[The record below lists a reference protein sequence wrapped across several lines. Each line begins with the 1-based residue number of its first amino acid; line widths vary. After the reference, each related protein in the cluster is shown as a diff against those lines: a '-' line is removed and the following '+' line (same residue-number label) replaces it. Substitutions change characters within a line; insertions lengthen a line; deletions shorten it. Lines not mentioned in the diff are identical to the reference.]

1 MNPSHNNERF
11 VGTISNRRQYIITR
25 ERTPGLLQS
34 GTCCYVLDEYFES
47 SKGEISVPKLVDD
60 LATQVREKI
69 CTELDAIT
77 HRFVVAHSARGLGSD
92 IEFYSLISVS
102 RLNWNGKSNFNHLVK
117 LLAVELHSG
126 ARAAWIDDW
135 ANGNS
140 TSHKNAKST
149 FLRSRTGALGLKNAI
164 ESVVWLLW
172 RAISHL
178 SLRQIGEFSRNSKS
192 LIVSYPEDEI
202 AQSAGSWSRFWGDL
216 PTETST
222 NELDV
227 NWLFLPD
234 HGYSMTGLRKAMRRT
249 PASQEFN
256 HFIHADAL
264 TGFSVLARI
273 FATYVKNLPVRL
285 QTFRAV
291 ERELKHEIGFRVLR
305 SALLDSWAG
314 RPYLES
320 LYFQALFEKLGLHK
334 PARALYLFENQ
345 TWEKN
350 LNSFSK
356 HETLETI
363 GVSHSTTRF
372 WDLRLTL
379 DSALNPETY
388 LPSALVAN
396 SGASKLDLQ
405 MLTSALKIPIET
417 SKALR
422 YSYLSRR
429 TKRYT
434 AREPRKIL
442 VCFGYSKT
450 VTARLLK
457 EVLSIG
463 DPSLTIRLRFHPGVS
478 RPKRIFKIPPQG
490 LELSEANLES
500 DLAWCDAVITD
511 SMSSV
516 SFEAMHEGIPT
527 LLFRDGTTPNMSP
540 LFHKA
545 AIPTFWDHNSLKDAL
560 KSGENFTLDE
570 SLRFIL
576 QDNQNQWVSILKS
589 DFPL

>member
-1 MNPSHNNERF
+1 MSI
-11 VGTISNRRQYIITR
+11 ISNRRQYRITR
-25 ERTPGLLQS
+25 KRNPDLLQS
-34 GTCCYVLDEYFES
+34 GICCYVLDEYFES

-60 LATQVREKI
+60 LAPQLRARVFR
-69 CTELDAIT
+69 ELDAIT
-77 HRFVVAHSARGLGSD
+77 KKFVESHSARGLGSE

-102 RLNWNGKSNFNHLVK
+102 RLNWSGASNFNHLVK

-126 ARAAWIDDW
+126 APEAWFEEW
-135 ANGNS
+135 GYKNS
-140 TSHKNAKST
+140 IRHKDGKRIL
-149 FLRSRTGALGLKNAI
+149 LRSRTGALGLKNAI

-178 SLRQIGEFSRNSKS
+178 ALREIGEFSRNSRL

-202 AQSAGSWSRFWGDL
+202 ALSNGAWSRFWGDL
-216 PTETST
+216 PAETST

-227 NWLFLPD
+227 NWLLLPD
-234 HGYSMTGLRKAMRRT
+234 HGYSVNDLRKAMRRT

-264 TGFSVLARI
+264 AGLSVLARI
-273 FATYVKNLPVRL
+273 FGTYFKNLPVRL

-291 ERELKHEIGFRVLR
+291 ERELKNELGFSALR
-305 SALLDSWAG
+305 STLLASWAG

-320 LYFQALFEKLGLHK
+320 LYYQALFNKLELQN
-334 PARALYLFENQ
+334 PARVLYLFENQ

-350 LNSFSK
+350 LNWISK
-356 HETLETI
+356 HKVLETI

-372 WDLRLTL
+372 WDLRLSL
-379 DSALNPETY
+379 DSTLNPETF
-388 LPSALVAN
+388 LPRALVAN

-405 MLTSALKIPIET
+405 MLTSALSIPVET

-422 YSYLSRR
+422 YAYLSGR
-429 TKRYT
+429 TKKET
-434 AREPRKIL
+434 VREPRKIL
-442 VCFGYSKT
+442 VCFGYNKM
-450 VTARLLK
+450 VTARLLN
-457 EVLSIG
+457 EVLSLG
-463 DPSLTIRLRFHPGVS
+463 DPSLTMRLRFHPGVS
-478 RPKRIFKIPPQG
+478 KPNRTFKIPPQG

-500 DLAWCDAVITD
+500 DLAWCDVVVTD

-540 LFHKA
+540 LFHKE
-545 AIPTFWDHNSLKDAL
+545 AIPTFWDHDSLKEAL
-560 KSGENFTLDE
+560 KGGANFTLDE
-570 SLRFIL
+570 SLRFFL
-576 QDNQNQWVSILKS
+576 QDNQNQWVSILKNG
-589 DFPL
+589 FPL